1 MFGSVPMISY
11 VITFYAGYK
20 YRAGVFGIACA
31 FTALTMFL
39 LGVAQATITKQNRI
53 KTGLLMTLNG
63 SIAAGSAYLVG
74 WGLEVAIGNGG
85 V

>member
-1 MFGSVPMISY
+1 MWSY

-20 YRAGVFGIACA
+20 NRGGVFGIACA

-39 LGVAQATITKQNRI
+39 LGVTQAAITRQNKL

-63 SIAAGSAYLVG
+63 SLAAASAYLVG
-74 WGLEVAIGNGG
+74 WGLEEAIGSG
-85 V
+85 VK

>member
-1 MFGSVPMISY
+1 MWSY

-20 YRAGVFGIACA
+20 MRGGVFGIACA

-39 LGVAQATITKQNRI
+39 LGVTQAAITRQNKL

-63 SIAAGSAYLVG
+63 SLAAASAYLVG
-74 WGLEVAIGNGG
+74 WGLEVAIGSG
-85 V
+85 VK